1 MVVFASGTHYAIS
14 LSWIATSV
22 WRPYVANKIDQTP
35 KLVSV
40 RCGCGNGGEKHEGD
54 SGCDNYGNDDK
65 GKNNRDLDH
74 NKKTGILGAVSV
86 YFYETK
92 YVLKKSLQN
101 YPNFIHKRR
110 NQEEIIKKK
119 SPKNL
124 KRMKKM
130 KTEKPEDSSPKSTTI

>member
-1 MVVFASGTHYAIS
+1 M
-14 LSWIATSV
+14 
-22 WRPYVANKIDQTP
+22 KIDQTP

-74 NKKTGILGAVSV
+74 NSIINCAVSV